1 MCESKLM
8 NQSTKRL
15 VEYVLTVRLKNT
27 PEWLEGLVKKINE
40 YAEENSSNQ
49 RVQVFKDGL
58 CVVDPVI
65 EQELKEVI
73 ISKNLE
79 YN

>member
-1 MCESKLM
+1 MD
-8 NQSTKRL
+8 QSIKRL
-15 VEYVLTVRLKNT
+15 IEYVLTVHLENT
-27 PEWLEGLVKKINE
+27 PEWLEGLVEKINK
-40 YAEENSSNQ
+40 YAEENSLSQ

-65 EQELKEVI
+65 EQQLKEVI

-79 YN
+79 NN